1 MVNVAVGGDH
11 VLGIL
16 KPIQFVGG
24 LPIYWRLSFSEL
36 VVLVE
41 KVPNFLGV
49 RSHGG
54 QVESL

>member
-1 MVNVAVGGDH
+1 
-11 VLGIL
+11 
-16 KPIQFVGG
+16 